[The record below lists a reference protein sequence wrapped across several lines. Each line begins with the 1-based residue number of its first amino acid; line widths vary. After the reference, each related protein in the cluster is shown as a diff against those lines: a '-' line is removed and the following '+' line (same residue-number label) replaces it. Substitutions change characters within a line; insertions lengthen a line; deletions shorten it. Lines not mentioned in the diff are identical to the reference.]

1 MILRN
6 IDAQNF
12 AVKPLSVE
20 HHTKE
25 TAVSVQPEV
34 KTTESKTGSQALSS
48 YFRGGQMVSFEG
60 HPCAKSDFKVKRE
73 EGIPCACCGRLMMTN
88 NGVKNFESKAVG
100 AKGEDLQN
108 LLTVNKEF
116 FRGTEKAVANFLIK
130 TSKMNPD
137 LTMKGLLT
145 HYSPNAKAMLEEE
158 QYNVL
163 DEIVEK
169 AKVLGKDN
177 DVEKCVRQARK
188 DIKESTDEKH
198 FERKPFL
205 KKFVK
210 VTNKLED
217 KELAGQLLDTAVKL
231 PMSKNSIEAFIV
243 KYAHGDKD
251 DLAIAHRL
259 VQPSVATAE
268 HIHPDTLGGPDNTAN
283 YVSECGDCNSK
294 RGHMPLEEWM
304 ENFPNMPRSVQ
315 RNINEVTERIIKGN
329 LGSRYDDYPLD
340 IQATMAR
347 ETGGIIKL
355 EVKNPE
361 EIDKAREERGIPQP
375 SSQPYQPNP
384 SEHHEHNYPHRPHPH
399 HH

>member
-6 IDAQNF
+6 IDAQSL
-12 AVKPLSVE
+12 AVKNV
-20 HHTKE
+20 TKGKGVQE
-25 TAVSVQPEV
+25 TAILIQPEV
-34 KTTESKTGSQALSS
+34 KSMESKKGSQALSS

-73 EGIPCACCGRLMMTN
+73 EGIPCACCGRMMMTN

-108 LLTVNKEF
+108 LLAANKDY
-116 FRGTEKAVANFLIK
+116 FRGTEKAVANFLFK
-130 TSKMNPD
+130 TSKMNPN

-163 DEIVEK
+163 DEVLEK
-169 AKVLGKDN
+169 AKVLGKN
-177 DVEKCVRQARK
+177 NEVEKCVQQARK
-188 DIKESTDEKH
+188 DIRESTDEVH

-205 KKFVK
+205 KKFVE
-210 VTNKLED
+210 VTSKLED

-231 PMSKNSIEAFIV
+231 PMSQNSIEAFIV

-259 VQPSVATAE
+259 VQPSIATAE
-268 HIHPDTLGGPDNTAN
+268 HIHPDTLGGPDNTSN
-283 YVSECGDCNSK
+283 YVAECGDCNSK

-315 RNINEVTERIIKGN
+315 RNINEVTERIINGN
-329 LGSRYDDYPLD
+329 LGGRYDDYPLD

-347 ETGGIIKL
+347 ETGGIIQL

-361 EIDKAREERGIPQP
+361 EIDKAREVRVLPKHQP
-375 SSQPYQPNP
+375 S
-384 SEHHEHNYPHRPHPH
+384 
-399 HH
+399 

>member
-6 IDAQNF
+6 IDVQSV
-12 AVKPLSVE
+12 AVKSLNKGQHV
-20 HHTKE
+20 KE
-25 TAVSVQPEV
+25 TNVPVQPEI
-34 KTTESKTGSQALSS
+34 KSTESKTGSQALSS

-73 EGIPCACCGRLMMTN
+73 EGIPCACCGRMMMTN

-108 LLTVNKEF
+108 LLTANKDF
-116 FRGTEKAVANFLIK
+116 FRGTEKAVANFLVK

-163 DEIVEK
+163 DEVVEK
-169 AKVLGKDN
+169 AKVLGKN
-177 DVEKCVRQARK
+177 NEVEKCVEQARN
-188 DIKESTDEKH
+188 DIRESTDDKH

-205 KKFVK
+205 KKFVE

-231 PMSKNSIEAFIV
+231 PMSKDSIEAFIV

-259 VQPSVATAE
+259 VQPSIATAE
-268 HIHPDTLGGPDNTAN
+268 HIHPDTLGGPDHTSN
-283 YVSECGDCNSK
+283 YVAECGDCNSK

-315 RNINEVTERIIKGN
+315 RNIDEVTERIINGN
-329 LGSRYDDYPLD
+329 LGSRYDDYPMD
-340 IQATMAR
+340 IQATMER
-347 ETGGIIKL
+347 ETGGIIQL

-361 EIDKAREERGIPQP
+361 EIDKAREERGLPKP
-375 SSQPYQPNP
+375 SSQPSQPVP
-384 SEHHEHNYPHRPHPH
+384 SGHHNPHRPHH
-399 HH
+399 H